1 MSRPLPPLPEPE
13 NEPWS
18 SNVHAAYELMSGT
31 FRSASS
37 VLSQDADAK
46 RLEFHAQHATKELFP
61 ILKAFEAHA
70 EEEHIPISWVLDCT
84 EAVGTGIGVGKES
97 HVHFVSPVTVIRTG
111 KRGRPRKEINPE
123 LLAEAMA
130 SHHRISVAALARAM
144 GVSRPTLID
153 QMKKHGVHNEFTQL
167 SKADLDKL
175 VRSVRKAKPDSGIR
189 YLIGFLRC
197 HGRRIIERGKYQV
210 SRPHALWHID
220 GHHKLILWGIVI
232 HGIVDG
238 YSRTITGLRAS
249 TNNRASTVLDV
260 FLEAVGKYGLP
271 SRMRGDR
278 GAENKKVSVYMIL
291 KRGLGRGSFIWES
304 STTNTKIERLWVE
317 VGSQFARRWGVFF
330 YRLEALHGLD
340 RRNPHHL
347 WLLHFLFLDLINEDC
362 DSFRSE
368 WNGHPISG
376 EGHDQS
382 PEEMCFMGR
391 LQNGFYDEDCN
402 GVHPNVLERY
412 YGTHG
417 RERQRAAGETGA
429 GQLEDEEISN
439 PPSATGSQSDDT
451 ESLEERIAEAHEDN
465 FHSFSLSPSQP
476 PTHPPTL
483 SPSFFLSFLLIIWP
497 PPPRCELSSALHKT
511 EIPTTSAPVPSIV
524 HSESWAFKGK
534 DVDSIL
540 KRIANKGSGS
550 SASSSMLAKIGKA
563 RTGLTS
569 SGAKSSRKTRAA
581 ANLES
586 NQGMRPKK
594 NKNGMRQLPKKNR
607 AIPGRQAVQLAV
619 VHGLAVVDLTQGIS
633 IDRTADHDELK
644 DRLHELFPQPFA
656 YFERVEAESESK
668 EPVWWLGTVNSKQLQ
683 IAPVTHPTGADAE
696 YNKGATT
703 SGFRHCRP
711 FIVSNEPIPKEIL
724 DTWLDEETL
733 ATLQGGSRL
742 TICSENI
749 QSDNDS
755 EGSDSESEDEEPRS
769 SSVEPIPIS
778 IRVPGKRRSDTGEE
792 ERATKKKKLSA
803 DSALPEIFKDSIAQE
818 IMGTYVDGT
827 LYDGLIYL
835 PEAGQ
840 ATVSKTA

>member
-18 SNVHAAYELMSGT
+18 PNVHAAYELMLGT

-46 RLEFHAQHATKELFP
+46 RLEFHAQHATKEL
-61 ILKAFEAHA
+61 KAFEAHA
-70 EEEHIPISWVLDCT
+70 EEEHIPMPWVLDCT
-84 EAVGTGIGVGKES
+84 EAVGELICNLCQAQELASERQES
-97 HVHFVSPVTVIRTG
+97 HVHFASPVT
-111 KRGRPRKEINPE
+111 
-123 LLAEAMA
+123 AMA
-130 SHHRISVAALARAM
+130 SHRRISVAALARAM

-153 QMKKHGVHNEFTQL
+153 QMKKHGVHNDFTQL

-175 VRSVRKAKPDSGIR
+175 VRSFRKAKPDSGIR

-197 HGRRIIERGKYQV
+197 HGVRVQKRRVFSSVRRVDGIGRILRQRRIIERGKYQV
-210 SRPHALWHID
+210 SWPHALWHID

-291 KRGLGRGSFIWES
+291 KRGLGRGSFIWGS

-317 VGSQFARRWGVFF
+317 VGSQFARRWRAFF

-340 RRNPHHL
+340 RGNPHHL

-368 WNGHPISG
+368 WNCHPISG

-391 LQNGFYDEDCN
+391 LQNSFYDEDCN

-429 GQLEDEEISN
+429 GQLKDEEISN

-465 FHSFSLSPSQP
+465 FHHEAVAVPKQANPFDDDDSMKLFYD
-476 PTHPPTL
+476 TL
-483 SPSFFLSFLLIIWP
+483 EAAIQNNVVPHGYGLQSDEWGEDGYPSF
-497 PPPRCELSSALHKT
+497 E
-511 EIPTTSAPVPSIV
+511 
-524 HSESWAFKGK
+524 
-534 DVDSIL
+534 IL
-540 KRIANKGSGS
+540 KSGRHGSKRLRIALPDFVWRPRAEMWGR
-550 SASSSMLAKIGKA
+550 ALA
-563 RTGLTS
+563 
-569 SGAKSSRKTRAA
+569 
-581 ANLES
+581 
-586 NQGMRPKK
+586 
-594 NKNGMRQLPKKNR
+594 
-607 AIPGRQAVQLAV
+607 
-619 VHGLAVVDLTQGIS
+619 
-633 IDRTADHDELK
+633 
-644 DRLHELFPQPFA
+644 
-656 YFERVEAESESK
+656 
-668 EPVWWLGTVNSKQLQ
+668 
-683 IAPVTHPTGADAE
+683 
-696 YNKGATT
+696 
-703 SGFRHCRP
+703 
-711 FIVSNEPIPKEIL
+711 IL
-724 DTWLDEETL
+724 DQITYRNE
-733 ATLQGGSRL
+733 
-742 TICSENI
+742 
-749 QSDNDS
+749 
-755 EGSDSESEDEEPRS
+755 
-769 SSVEPIPIS
+769 
-778 IRVPGKRRSDTGEE
+778 
-792 ERATKKKKLSA
+792 
-803 DSALPEIFKDSIAQE
+803 AQ
-818 IMGTYVDGT
+818 
-827 LYDGLIYL
+827 
-835 PEAGQ
+835 
-840 ATVSKTA
+840 

>member
-18 SNVHAAYELMSGT
+18 PNVHAAYELMSGT

-70 EEEHIPISWVLDCT
+70 EDKHIPISWVLDCT
-84 EAVGTGIGVGKES
+84 EAVGELIFNLCQAQELASERYAELQES

-197 HGRRIIERGKYQV
+197 HGVRRRIIERGKYQV

-291 KRGLGRGSFIWES
+291 KRGLGRGSFIWGS

-317 VGSQFARRWGVFF
+317 VGSQFARRWRVFF

-439 PPSATGSQSDDT
+439 PPSATGSQ
-451 ESLEERIAEAHEDN
+451 
-465 FHSFSLSPSQP
+465 
-476 PTHPPTL
+476 
-483 SPSFFLSFLLIIWP
+483 
-497 PPPRCELSSALHKT
+497 CELSSALHKT

-524 HSESWAFKGK
+524 HSESWAFVRNRTVYTNKDTTLKCRRRKGK
-534 DVDSIL
+534 
-540 KRIANKGSGS
+540 
-550 SASSSMLAKIGKA
+550 
-563 RTGLTS
+563 T
-569 SGAKSSRKTRAA
+569 
-581 ANLES
+581 
-586 NQGMRPKK
+586 
-594 NKNGMRQLPKKNR
+594 
-607 AIPGRQAVQLAV
+607 
-619 VHGLAVVDLTQGIS
+619 
-633 IDRTADHDELK
+633 
-644 DRLHELFPQPFA
+644 
-656 YFERVEAESESK
+656 
-668 EPVWWLGTVNSKQLQ
+668 
-683 IAPVTHPTGADAE
+683 
-696 YNKGATT
+696 
-703 SGFRHCRP
+703 
-711 FIVSNEPIPKEIL
+711 
-724 DTWLDEETL
+724 
-733 ATLQGGSRL
+733 
-742 TICSENI
+742 
-749 QSDNDS
+749 
-755 EGSDSESEDEEPRS
+755 
-769 SSVEPIPIS
+769 
-778 IRVPGKRRSDTGEE
+778 
-792 ERATKKKKLSA
+792 
-803 DSALPEIFKDSIAQE
+803 
-818 IMGTYVDGT
+818 
-827 LYDGLIYL
+827 
-835 PEAGQ
+835 
-840 ATVSKTA
+840 